1 MKQDKEIIIDGL
13 RELADQETQDG
24 LVDGVSQ
31 ELIRDTLALLTESR
45 PERILLRLT
54 NWVKLTPETFEKLKN
69 TVMAQLENGDKV
81 IIIPNVCEAVYIP
94 DGLEVKFLP

>member
-1 MKQDKEIIIDGL
+1 MANREALIEALKNAPVEYGVIKMSTEVRDIIVKEL
-13 RELADQETQDG
+13 
-24 LVDGVSQ
+24 
-31 ELIRDTLALLTESR
+31 ESR

-54 NWVKLTPETFEKLKN
+54 NWVKPSPETFEKLKN

>member
-1 MKQDKEIIIDGL
+1 MAN
-13 RELADQETQDG
+13 REALIEALKNAPDEY
-24 LVDGVSQ
+24 GVIKMST
-31 ELIRDTLALLTESR
+31 EIRDIIVKELEAR
-45 PERILLRLT
+45 PERIILRLT
-54 NWVKLTPETFEKLKN
+54 NWVKLTHETFEKLKN

>member
-1 MKQDKEIIIDGL
+1 MAN
-13 RELADQETQDG
+13 REALIEALKNAPDEY
-24 LVDGVSQ
+24 GVIKMST
-31 ELIRDTLALLTESR
+31 EIRDIIVKELEAR
-45 PERILLRLT
+45 PERIILRLT